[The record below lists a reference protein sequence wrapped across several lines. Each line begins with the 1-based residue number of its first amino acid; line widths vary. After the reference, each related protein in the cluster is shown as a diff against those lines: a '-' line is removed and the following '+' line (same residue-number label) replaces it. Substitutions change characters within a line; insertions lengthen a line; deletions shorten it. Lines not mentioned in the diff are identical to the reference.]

1 MKNPRSRV
9 WAAII
14 VIGLSVCAAMGQAG
28 TSTTGSIRGRVVLP
42 NDGPVFESVSIRL
55 ESLRGVRS
63 TGFTDNQGNFS
74 FRALPV
80 GIYEVVVEADRNH
93 FDPVSTKVEVFPNSP
108 SIMTIVL
115 KLKKEAVKEKTGSST
130 ISTGELDP
138 NIPPAAKKEFEL
150 GAAAAREK
158 NSAKAIAHLQKAV
171 AIYPRY
177 LKAYNDLGAHQ
188 LVSGLLDEAAESLA
202 RAIEID
208 PKAFNPRLN
217 LGMVLVQ
224 QHRFEEAS
232 AELSTAVSLES
243 NSASARLYYG
253 RALVGLNNLDA
264 AEKELKTAYD
274 IGGAEYALALY
285 HLGQLYMGK
294 GERDAAVK
302 TFETYLIAAPSATN
316 APEVKKML
324 AMLKQ

>member
-1 MKNPRSRV
+1 MKNPLSRFWGV
-9 WAAII
+9 VVVTA
-14 VIGLSVCAAMGQAG
+14 VCVCAALGQGAG
-28 TSTTGSIRGRVVLP
+28 PSTGTIRGRVVMP
-42 NDGPVFESVSIRL
+42 NDSPLFESVSIRL

-63 TGFTDNQGNFS
+63 TAFTDNQGNFS

-80 GIYEVVVEADRNH
+80 GIYEIVVEADRSR
-93 FDPVSTKVEVFPNSP
+93 FDPVSTKVEVFPNAP
-108 SIMTIVL
+108 SVVTIVL
-115 KLKKEAVKEKTGSST
+115 RLKTETVEAKPGGNI

-138 NIPPAAKKEFEL
+138 NIPSAAKKEFEL
-150 GAAAAREK
+150 AAAAAKIK
-158 NSAKAIAHLQKAV
+158 NSAKAIVHLQKAI

-177 LKAYNDLGAHQ
+177 LKAHNDLGAQ
-188 LVSGLLDEAAESLA
+188 LLISGQLDEAAESLA

-217 LGMVLVQ
+217 MGMVLVQ

-232 AELSTAVSLES
+232 AELSTALSLES

-264 AEKELKTAYD
+264 AEKELKTAYE
-274 IGGAEYALALY
+274 IGGPEYALALY

-294 GERDAAVK
+294 GERDAAVQ
-302 TFETYLIAAPSATN
+302 TFETYLRAAPSASN
-316 APEVKKML
+316 VPEVKKML
-324 AMLKQ
+324 EMLKQ

>member
-1 MKNPRSRV
+1 MKNLPSRV
-9 WAAII
+9 WTAVVVTA
-14 VIGLSVCAAMGQAG
+14 VCVCAAMGQG
-28 TSTTGSIRGRVVLP
+28 SSTTGSIRGRVVMP
-42 NDGPVFESVSIRL
+42 NDAPVFESVSVRL

-63 TGFTDNQGNFS
+63 TAFTDNQGNFS

-80 GIYEVVVEADRNH
+80 GIYEVVVEADRDR
-93 FDPVSTKVEVFPNSP
+93 FDPVSSKVEVFPNAP
-108 SIMTIVL
+108 SIVTIVL
-115 KLKKEAVKEKTGSST
+115 RFKKDAVEEKPGGNT

-150 GAAAAREK
+150 GATAAKEK
-158 NSAKAIAHLQKAV
+158 NSAKAIAHLQKAI

-177 LKAYNDLGAHQ
+177 LKAHNDLGAHL
-188 LVSGLLDEAAESLA
+188 LVSGKLDEAADSLA

-217 LGMVLVQ
+217 MGMVLVQ

-232 AELSTAVSLES
+232 AELNTALSLES

-274 IGGAEYALALY
+274 IGGPQYALALY
-285 HLGQLYMGK
+285 HLGHLYMGK
-294 GERDAAVK
+294 GERDAAVQ
-302 TFETYLIAAPSATN
+302 TFETYLRVAPSASN
-316 APEVKKML
+316 APEVRKTL